1 MLTKKDTT
9 ILDILKHD
17 AKLSTREISEKTGIP
32 ITTVHNRI
40 KNMEKEGVIRAY
52 KAIIDKKKIGKNI
65 SAYIMLTV
73 SYKDL
78 DAINLTQEGLAKK
91 FLALPEVEECA
102 IISGAS
108 DIILKI
114 ATNDVDELND
124 FVINKLRHIGGVEKT
139 LTSIVLKDVEHR
151 SS

>member
-1 MLTKKDTT
+1 MLTKKDLTV
-9 ILDILKHD
+9 LDILKYD

-40 KNMEKEGVIRAY
+40 KKLEKEGIIKAY
-52 KAIIDKKKIGKNI
+52 KAIVDKKKIGKSI
-65 SAYIMLTV
+65 SAYILLTV

-78 DAINLTQEGLAKK
+78 DAINLTQESLAKK
-91 FLALPEVEECA
+91 FLTLPEVEECS

-108 DIILKI
+108 DIILKV
-114 ATNDVDELND
+114 ATKDVDELND

-139 LTSIVLKDVEHR
+139 LTSIVLKDVELKGM
-151 SS
+151 